1 MIDDAGNS
9 FKNALLS
16 MDRSAA
22 GFELRRVWEN
32 GGQTP
37 ASVEAVIRLVLEDI
51 GNEWERGDLSLAQ
64 VYMSGVLCEEL
75 VAPFLPERG
84 SAFPSD
90 KGPRMAI
97 AVLEDRHTLGKR
109 LVSSALH
116 AEGYFPTD
124 YGAGMTAERIAERA
138 TEEGVEVLQISTLM
152 LHAALKVADL
162 RKRLESLGAPTRII
176 VGGAPF
182 RLDESLW
189 REVGA
194 HAFGPTAHSALSLMH
209 SVGVIA

>member
-22 GFELRRVWEN
+22 GSELRRVWEN
-32 GGQTP
+32 GARTP
-37 ASVEAVIRLVLEDI
+37 AAVESVIHLVLEDI

-75 VAPFLPERG
+75 VVPFLPERR
-84 SAFPSD
+84 SALPSD
-90 KGPRMAI
+90 TGPRMAI
-97 AVLEDRHTLGKR
+97 AVLEDRHALGKR

-124 YGAGMTAERIAERA
+124 YGSGLTAEQVAERA
-138 TEEGVEVLQISTLM
+138 AEEGIEVLLISTLM

-194 HAFGPTAHSALSLMH
+194 HAFGPTAHSALSLIQNM
-209 SVGVIA
+209 GAIA